1 MMKNTKDTKMLK
13 NTKDT
18 KMMNKSLMNGSL
30 KNDNTSGFPFK
41 YDAWYRT
48 DVMESDEFTFVWS
61 ISKFSERPEKTGE
74 FIPSQEFIINGPEDK
89 VTKWRV
95 LVYPKGRL
103 PENSNH
109 IGVYLYNDTK
119 EEIEVSFSFSL
130 LDVKKNKVVRI
141 VEKGYKMKPKTNWGN
156 HRFCHKTDIHR
167 LAPNDILTVVCDVTV
182 KGIRKDSIVMN
193 DLVQQKNPEASI
205 DFHLNELV
213 QDIEKIFS
221 SKDHFDV
228 VLECGEERFECHKN
242 ILSARSPVFRAMFE
256 ANMKESNSGTV
267 EIEDIEPDV
276 LLDMLNF
283 IYTGISPNLD
293 NHAKDLLVV
302 ADKYQMETLKKL
314 CESKLCTNLAH
325 GNCIEMI
332 IFGDMYQASKLKSSA
347 LQVASRSV
355 KKLKTSDW
363 TKNLAAYPAL
373 MGEVVEAML
382 GNKDAEETAT
392 EDKYLAAT

>member
-1 MMKNTKDTKMLK
+1 
-13 NTKDT
+13 
-18 KMMNKSLMNGSL
+18 
-30 KNDNTSGFPFK
+30 
-41 YDAWYRT
+41 
-48 DVMESDEFTFVWS
+48 MESDEFTFVWS

-156 HRFCHKTDIHR
+156 HRFCHKTDIKR
-167 LAPNDILTVVCDVTV
+167 LAPNDILTIVCDVTV
-182 KGIRKDSIVMN
+182 KGIR
-193 DLVQQKNPEASI
+193 
-205 DFHLNELV
+205 
-213 QDIEKIFS
+213 
-221 SKDHFDV
+221 KDHFDV

-256 ANMKESNSGTV
+256 A
-267 EIEDIEPDV
+267 IEPDV

-293 NHAKDLLVV
+293 NHAKELLIV

-325 GNCIEMI
+325 GNCIEML
-332 IFGDMYQASKLKSSA
+332 IFGDMYQASKLRSSA
-347 LQVASRSV
+347 LQVASKSV

-363 TKNLAAYPAL
+363 TKSLSAYPAL

-392 EDKYLAAT
+392 ENKYLAAT